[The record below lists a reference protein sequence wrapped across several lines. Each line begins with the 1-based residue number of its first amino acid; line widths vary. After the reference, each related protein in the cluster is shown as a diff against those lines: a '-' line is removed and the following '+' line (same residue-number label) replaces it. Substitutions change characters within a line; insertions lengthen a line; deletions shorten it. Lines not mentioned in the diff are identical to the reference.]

1 MLYFPDVTARVLS
14 ALVLTISLLPAAQNP
29 PAGAPQTAPAKTEA
43 DKSAPAKT
51 AEIPVSGLAAP
62 VDPNTFIIGAEDV
75 LAIKVWREN
84 DLSTGVVVRPDGKIT
99 IPLAGDIQAAGLTPT
114 QLTVKIT
121 EAYSKFLNRPEV
133 NVSVQQVQ
141 SRRYFITG
149 KVSRPGAVPLVTPTT
164 VLDAITMAG
173 GLQDFA
179 KKTKIV
185 IMRGNDRLKFN
196 YNEVI
201 KGKKVDQNV
210 LLQPGDY
217 IVVP

>member
-1 MLYFPDVTARVLS
+1 MLLAS
-14 ALVLTISLLPAAQNP
+14 AVAAGAQT
-29 PAGAPQTAPAKTEA
+29 PAGSAPAQAPSKAEA
-43 DKSAPAKT
+43 EKSAPPKT
-51 AEIPVSGLAAP
+51 AEIPLSGLAAP
-62 VDPNTFIIGAEDV
+62 VDPHSYIIGSEDV
-75 LAIKVWREN
+75 LAIRVWREN
-84 DLSTGVVVRPDGKIT
+84 DLSVGVVVRPDGKIT
-99 IPLAGDIQAAGLTPT
+99 IPLAGDVQAAGLTPT
-114 QLTVKIT
+114 QLAAKIT

-133 NVSVQQVQ
+133 SVSVQQVQ

-149 KVSRPGAVPLVTPTT
+149 KVGRPGAVSLVTPTT

-179 KKTKIV
+179 KKSKIV
-185 IMRGNDRLKFN
+185 IMRGKERLKFN

-201 KGKKVDQNV
+201 KGKKVEQNI